1 LIIDSLLFANYF
13 SKGIIQNA
21 QKNTTLLSLPFNNY
35 PAYNRS
41 MWHPK
46 MIEFDGRMKKLF
58 DEVDDF
64 IEGLYGGSYS
74 LHPMRP
80 ARGETANP
88 EADGLFNIGAN
99 FTTGFGSD
107 LGRGYLID
115 VSMSTLEKV
124 DEDARREIYETVAD
138 KVRELLP
145 IYFPE
150 RELAVRRDKNHFKI
164 QGDFSLGEI

>member
-1 LIIDSLLFANYF
+1 MTVIDTSLVLVYLEVQ
-13 SKGIIQNA
+13 IY
-21 QKNTTLLSLPFNNY
+21 NNH
-35 PAYNRS
+35 
-41 MWHPK
+41 MWHPR
-46 MIEFDGRMKKLF
+46 MAEFDDCMKRLF
-58 DEVDDF
+58 DEVDSY
-64 IEGLYGGSYS
+64 IEERYGDRYN
-74 LHPMRP
+74 LHPVRP

-99 FTTGFGSD
+99 FTPGFGSE

-124 DEDARREIYETVAD
+124 DKDVSREIYEATAA

-145 IYFPE
+145 LHFPE
-150 RELAVRRDKNHFKI
+150 RELTVRREGNHFKI

>member
-1 LIIDSLLFANYF
+1 
-13 SKGIIQNA
+13 
-21 QKNTTLLSLPFNNY
+21 
-35 PAYNRS
+35 

-46 MIEFDGRMKKLF
+46 IIEFDNRMKKLF

-64 IEGLYGGSYS
+64 IEDLYGERYS
-74 LHPMRP
+74 LHPTRP

-99 FTTGFGSD
+99 FTPGYISE
-107 LGRGYLID
+107 LGRGYIID
-115 VSMSTLEKV
+115 MSISTLDKV
-124 DEDARREIYETVAD
+124 DDNVRREIYEAAAE

-145 IYFPE
+145 LHFPE
-150 RELAVRRDKNHFKI
+150 RELTVQRDGNHFKI

>member
-1 LIIDSLLFANYF
+1 
-13 SKGIIQNA
+13 
-21 QKNTTLLSLPFNNY
+21 
-35 PAYNRS
+35 
-41 MWHPK
+41 
-46 MIEFDGRMKKLF
+46 MKKLF

-64 IEGLYGGSYS
+64 IEDRYGGSYS

-88 EADGLFNIGAN
+88 EADGLFNIGVN
-99 FTTGFGSD
+99 FTPGYGSE

-115 VSMSTLEKV
+115 VSMSTPDKV
-124 DEDARREIYETVAD
+124 DENVRREIYETAAN

-145 IYFPE
+145 IHFPE
-150 RELAVRRDKNHFKI
+150 RKLTVRRDKNHFKI